1 MFCLG
6 LIIGLF
12 VGTAFGIF
20 IIALCQSAA
29 RGDRLGKKDDTYY
42 G

>member
-1 MFCLG
+1 MFWLG

-12 VGTAFGIF
+12 VDTAFGIF